1 MKWKLFSVLMVLVL
15 ALVACGT
22 TDGNQ
27 EGKTDKNG
35 NNVENTRNNTGD
47 GMTND
52 RDHTLIRNSERDQNG
67 TRDRNNMNNRD
78 TDYDVSKEAA
88 DRITEEIDDIDHAYV
103 LTTKNNAYVAADLDA
118 DHRDRN
124 KNGDRDRNKDNDRN
138 GNLNNDNIN
147 NNNNDNIDNNNGDRA
162 GDELTDKVKEQV
174 GDIVKSVDN
183 DIDHVYVSTDPD
195 FLNLTNNYVDEMNN
209 GNPVE
214 GFFDQFGN
222 MIERL
227 FPQNRRQAFKIMSG
241 PPLVDHSLFYCL
253 EFRGQ
258 SPAALKC

>member
-1 MKWKLFSVLMVLVL
+1 MKWKLFSVLAVLVL

-22 TDGNQ
+22 VDRDGQGTTDN
-27 EGKTDKNG
+27 D
-35 NNVENTRNNTGD
+35 NNVENTRYNNNTGD

-52 RDHTLIRNSERDQNG
+52 RDHTLIRNSERDQDGNNNN
-67 TRDRNNMNNRD
+67 RRNNDNPR
-78 TDYDVSKEAA
+78 YDVAEEAA

-103 LTTKNNAYVAADLDA
+103 LTTRNNAYVAADLDA
-118 DHRDRN
+118 DHREGDRN
-124 KNGDRDRNKDNDRN
+124 LNRDGDNNTDRNTNM
-138 GNLNNDNIN
+138 NN
-147 NNNNDNIDNNNGDRA
+147 NIDNNNNNNNRE
-162 GDELTDKVKEQV
+162 GDELTDEVKEQI

-183 DIDHVYVSTDPD
+183 NIDNVYVSTDPD

-227 FPQNRRQAFKIMSG
+227 FPQNRR
-241 PPLVDHSLFYCL
+241 
-253 EFRGQ
+253 
-258 SPAALKC
+258 

>member
-22 TDGNQ
+22 TNGNE
-27 EGKTDKNG
+27 EGRADRNN
-35 NNVENTRNNTGD
+35 NNVENTRYNNNAGD

-67 TRDRNNMNNRD
+67 NRHDRNNMNNRD
-78 TDYDVSKEAA
+78 TNYDVSKEAA

-118 DHRDRN
+118 DHRDHN
-124 KNGDRDRNKDNDRN
+124 KDKAGDRKLNNDNNNNMNNNNMNNNNDRN
-138 GNLNNDNIN
+138 GVN
-147 NNNNDNIDNNNGDRA
+147 
-162 GDELTDKVKEQV
+162 DELSDKVKEEI

-183 DIDHVYVSTDPD
+183 DIDNVYVSTDPD

-209 GNPVE
+209 GHPIE

-227 FPQNRRQAFKIMSG
+227 FPQNRR
-241 PPLVDHSLFYCL
+241 
-253 EFRGQ
+253 
-258 SPAALKC
+258 